1 MARAGRAHVT
11 ITGLPRLRQALEE
24 LPEEIK
30 QALARAVQE
39 SGEAVR
45 ADVEH
50 NVAED
55 TGRLKRDVKSRAKED
70 GLIAE
75 VGWFDQEDYYAFFV
89 EKGTR
94 RMPAQPSLHPA
105 LERERALYTRRL
117 TDEVRAVLR

>member
-39 SGEAVR
+39 SGQAVR
-45 ADVEH
+45 DDVERT
-50 NVAED
+50 VAKD
-55 TGRLKRDVKSRAKED
+55 SGRLQRDVKVRPKQD

-94 RMPAQPSLHPA
+94 RAPAQPSLQPA
-105 LERERALYTRRL
+105 LERERAQYQQRL